1 MESLFEKLAAK
12 PQRSILF
19 LSLVLLLAGNW
30 ILPLTDR
37 DETRFA
43 EASREMLQ
51 RGDFVV
57 PWFNGAWRFDKPVLI
72 YWCQIASY
80 KILGVNDF
88 AARLPSVLFTTAAA
102 LLLVRWGRK
111 IADAKTAFLAGAMFV
126 AGLHVAIIGRVA
138 TADMAMVFFVT
149 LAVWSGWELTR
160 PENASRKMW
169 WWIFYVTLAL
179 GFLAKGPVAWLPLG
193 GMVFGRVF
201 RKNSFRLPLLETVV
215 GLIVTMALAACWG
228 IPALVQTGGKY
239 FDIGMGEHVFKRAV
253 AVNDSHGLAG
263 TLGFIATLP
272 VYFVTFFVSFFPWS
286 TRLPSETH
294 LFDFF
299 DRVYLWLTNKP
310 LASQDRWVKFGQNNS
325 SYRDQLIILAIAM
338 RAFASLAFVPSRLWR
353 WRMNCKN
360 DNVGWYLLTQ
370 AALVFVVFSCVR
382 TKLPHYTM
390 PAFPCIA
397 LWLALQISRD
407 GNSFAW
413 FGKRFAAMTIFIL
426 VLMLGFFSVA
436 RNYLLTENLWREVK
450 PLVRAETKV
459 GCFGY
464 TEPSLVWKFR
474 SISTNLVVLGDAKL
488 ARNFLTN
495 TPPFILVLPTKDVM
509 NLTDTNGLQI
519 QVHGLDMVKFK
530 NWDLTVIVR

>member
-1 MESLFEKLAAK
+1 MQSWLEQLAAR
-12 PQRSILF
+12 PQRAILL

-57 PWFNGAWRFDKPVLI
+57 PWFNGAWRFDKPILI
-72 YWCQIASY
+72 YWCQSACY
-80 KILGVNDF
+80 RVFGANDF
-88 AARLPSVLFTTAAA
+88 AARLPSVLFTTATA

-126 AGLHVAIIGRVA
+126 AGLHVVIIGRVA

-160 PENASRKMW
+160 PENPTRKIW

-193 GMVFGRVF
+193 GLVLGRGL

-215 GLIVTMALAACWG
+215 GLVVTMMLAALWG

-239 FDIGMGEHVFKRAV
+239 FDIGMGEHVFHRSV
-253 AVNDSHGLAG
+253 GVNDGHGLAG
-263 TLGFIATLP
+263 ALGFIATLP
-272 VYFVTFFVSFFPWS
+272 LYFVTFFVSFFPWS
-286 TRLPSETH
+286 TR
-294 LFDFF
+294 
-299 DRVYLWLTNKP
+299 
-310 LASQDRWVKFGQNNS
+310 
-325 SYRDQLIILAIAM
+325 
-338 RAFASLAFVPSRLWR
+338 VPSALRR
-353 WRMNCKN
+353 WWPER
-360 DNVGWYLLTQ
+360 DRDDLGQYLLMQ
-370 AALVFVVFSCVR
+370 ALLVFVVFSLVR
-382 TKLPHYTM
+382 TKLPHYTL

-397 LWLALQISRD
+397 LWLALHLGREQ
-407 GNSFAW
+407 NSFAW
-413 FGKRFAAMTIFIL
+413 FGKRLVAMVVFAL
-426 VLMLGFFSVA
+426 VLMLGFA
-436 RNYLLTENLWREVK
+436 AIAKHYLLTENLWRAVQ
-450 PLVRAETKV
+450 PHVRAETKV
-459 GCFGY
+459 ACLGY

-474 SISTNLVVLGDAKL
+474 RVITNTVVLGDVKMAQD
-488 ARNFLTN
+488 FLTN
-495 TPPFILVLPTKDVM
+495 TPPFILVLPTTDFAK
-509 NLTDTNGLQI
+509 LSDTNGLQI

-530 NWDLTVIVR
+530 NWNLTVLVR

>member
-1 MESLFEKLAAK
+1 MFEKLAAK

-37 DETRFA
+37 DEARFA

-72 YWCQIASY
+72 YWCQSACY
-80 KILGVNDF
+80 RVLGANDF
-88 AARLPSVLFTTAAA
+88 AARLPSVLFTTATA

-111 IADAKTAFLAGAMFV
+111 IADAKTAFLAGAMFI

-160 PENASRKMW
+160 PENGSRKIW
-169 WWIFYVTLAL
+169 WWVFYVTLAL

-193 GMVFGRVF
+193 GMILGRAL
-201 RKNSFRLPLLETVV
+201 RKNSYRLPLLETFV
-215 GLIVTMALAACWG
+215 GLVVAFALTACWG

-239 FDIGMGEHVFKRAV
+239 FAIGMGEHVFHRSV
-253 AVNDSHGLAG
+253 GVNDGHGLAG
-263 TLGFIATLP
+263 MLGFIALLP
-272 VYFVTFFVSFFPWS
+272 LYFLTFFVSFFPWS
-286 TRLPSETH
+286 TRVPAAL
-294 LFDFF
+294 
-299 DRVYLWLTNKP
+299 R
-310 LASQDRWVKFGQNNS
+310 RWWPERS
-325 SYRDQLIILAIAM
+325 RDDL
-338 RAFASLAFVPSRLWR
+338 
-353 WRMNCKN
+353 
-360 DNVGWYLLTQ
+360 GWYLLMQT
-370 AALVFVVFSCVR
+370 ALVFAVFSFVR

-397 LWLALQISRD
+397 LWLALQI
-407 GNSFAW
+407 GLEGKAFAW
-413 FGKRFAAMTIFIL
+413 FGKRFAAMTVLIL

-436 RNYLLTENLWREVK
+436 KNYLLTENLWRAVQTH
-450 PLVRAETKV
+450 VRAETKI

-474 SISTNLVVLGDAKL
+474 SLTTNIVVLGEVKA

-495 TPPFILVLPTKDVM
+495 PPPFILVLPTQDFAQFS
-509 NLTDTNGLQI
+509 DTNGI
-519 QVHGLDMVKFK
+519 QLRVHGLDMVKFK
-530 NWDLTVIVR
+530 NWDLTAIIR